1 MCHNSVGDINGEVVA
16 GVACASL
23 RHEDEVPRTIV
34 SRSRVCGMRQGNKRD
49 YCRRTKRKRFHNNFS
64 EALSKWRASLTKRID
79 QMGSKLNISK
89 GRNGVIQIFQN
100 DAIDPMGHSFVIA
113 D

>member
-1 MCHNSVGDINGEVVA
+1 
-16 GVACASL
+16 
-23 RHEDEVPRTIV
+23 
-34 SRSRVCGMRQGNKRD
+34 MRQGNKGD

-100 DAIDPMGHSFVIA
+100 DAIDPMDHSFVIA

>member
-1 MCHNSVGDINGEVVA
+1 
-16 GVACASL
+16 
-23 RHEDEVPRTIV
+23 
-34 SRSRVCGMRQGNKRD
+34 
-49 YCRRTKRKRFHNNFS
+49 
-64 EALSKWRASLTKRID
+64 
-79 QMGSKLNISK
+79 MGSKLNIST